1 MTGINCFYRCFIM
14 NSITKAV
21 KIYGG
26 QTKLG
31 RELGVKQ
38 ASVWDWMNKYGQA
51 PAKYIPRISELTN
64 GQVSVHELLADH
76 VKTDKESAA

>member
-1 MTGINCFYRCFIM
+1 M
-14 NSITKAV
+14 NNIAKAV

-31 RELGVKQ
+31 NALGVKQ

-51 PAKYIPRISELTN
+51 PAKYITRISELTN
-64 GQVSVHELLADH
+64 GQVTVADLLADH

>member
-1 MTGINCFYRCFIM
+1 M
-14 NSITKAV
+14 NNITKAV

-31 RELGVKQ
+31 NALGVKQ

-51 PAKYIPRISELTN
+51 PAKYITRISELTN
-64 GQVSVHELLADH
+64 GQVTVDELLADH

>member
-1 MTGINCFYRCFIM
+1 M
-14 NSITKAV
+14 NNITKAV

-31 RELGVKQ
+31 NALGVKQ
-38 ASVWDWMNKYGQA
+38 ASVWDWMNKFGQA

>member
-1 MTGINCFYRCFIM
+1 M
-14 NSITKAV
+14 NNIAKAV

-31 RELGVKQ
+31 NALGVKQ

-51 PAKYIPRISELTN
+51 PAKYITRISELTN
-64 GQVSVHELLADH
+64 GQVTVADLLADH
-76 VKTDKESAA
+76 VKTDKEDAA

>member
-1 MTGINCFYRCFIM
+1 M
-14 NSITKAV
+14 NNIAKAV

-31 RELGVKQ
+31 NALGVKQ

-51 PAKYIPRISELTN
+51 PAKYITRISELTN
-64 GQVSVHELLADH
+64 GQVTVADLLADH
-76 VKTDKESAA
+76 VKADKESAA